1 MAEEGLPDESCL
13 HYAATVGVCPASAV
27 GRRLDC
33 AHASQLCAAVVWLLL
48 LLLPRGDKLCLLP
61 WGHFWRPGGKFLLS
75 PWGRTSGT
83 GTVRP
88 LIRSRCAAGQYAQ
101 HCAGG

>member
-13 HYAATVGVCPASAV
+13 HYAATVGLCRSS
-27 GRRLDC
+27 GRRVDC
-33 AHASQLCAAVVWLLL
+33 AHALQLCAPVVCFLLFCC
-48 LLLPRGDKLCLLP
+48 PGNKLCLLP
-61 WGHFWRPGGKFLLS
+61 WGHFWRPGGQLLLS

-88 LIRSRCAAGQYAQ
+88 LCAARVRQAVRTAL
-101 HCAGG
+101 CR